1 MARWSAAVAFQ
12 YISKYVAD
20 IYIYIYVMF
29 NRKVNN
35 TNAIG
40 VLFE

>member
-20 IYIYIYVMF
+20 IYIYVMF